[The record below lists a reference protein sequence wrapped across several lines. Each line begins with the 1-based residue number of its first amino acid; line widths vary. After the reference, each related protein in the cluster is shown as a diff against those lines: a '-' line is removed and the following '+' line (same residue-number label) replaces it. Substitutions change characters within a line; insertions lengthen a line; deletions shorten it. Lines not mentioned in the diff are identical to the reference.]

1 MVIIMKPGVEADVI
15 EHVISKVEE
24 LGFEPHPIY
33 GVINTVIAVIGDRTQ
48 EAMDTLQSMPGVDR
62 VVPILRPYKLAGRE
76 VKPEATV
83 VNVADVA
90 VGGEA
95 ITIIAG
101 PCAVESREQYLA
113 TGRYVQQAGAHI
125 LRGSIYKPRTSPHDF
140 QGLHEEGIELL
151 AAAREELD
159 MPIITEVLDP
169 RHIERLDPVT
179 DIFQIGARNMQNF
192 ALLSEVGQT
201 KKPVLVKRGMSATID
216 DLLKAVEYVLVGG
229 NEQVILCERG
239 IRTFETQTRNTLDI
253 SAVPVIKRFSHLPV
267 IVDPSHASGE
277 AWLVPALSKAA
288 LAAGADGLMIETHP
302 SPQDALVDGPQSL
315 RPDDFRQLLEDLK
328 PFARAAGRQM

>member
-1 MVIIMKPGVEADVI
+1 MVIIMKPDSEAGVIEDVI
-15 EHVISKVEE
+15 GKVEE
-24 LGFEPHPIY
+24 LGFQPHPIY

-48 EAMDTLQSMPGVDR
+48 EAMDILQSMPGVDR

-76 VKPEATV
+76 VKPETTIV
-83 VNVADVA
+83 QVGEVSI
-90 VGGEA
+90 GGEA
-95 ITIIAG
+95 ITIISG
-101 PCAVESREQYLA
+101 PCAVESYEQYLT
-113 TGRYVQQAGAHI
+113 TGRYVKQAGAHI

-140 QGLHEEGIELL
+140 QGLHEEGIQLL
-151 AAAREELD
+151 AAAREELKI
-159 MPIITEVLDP
+159 PIITEVLDP

-192 ALLSEVGQT
+192 ALLAEVGQAN
-201 KKPVLVKRGMSATID
+201 KPVLVKRGMSATID

-253 SAVPVIKRFSHLPV
+253 SAVPIIKRFSHLPV

-315 RPDDFRQLLEDLK
+315 RPDDFGQLMKDLK
-328 PFARAAGRQM
+328 PFAQAAGRRI